1 MPDYSDDSDEELGAY
16 IYSISHTA
24 RLLREEEAAA
34 VRKNELS
41 PNDDNTNIRV
51 RRSKRKR
58 PHDEVENTSVSSE
71 PKERSTK
78 KKKKIYTCG
87 NEGCANQV

>member
-1 MPDYSDDSDEELGAY
+1 MDYSDSDDSDEELGAY
-16 IYSISHTA
+16 IYSISRTA
-24 RLLREEEAAA
+24 QLLREEAEAAAAAAA

-58 PHDEVENTSVSSE
+58 PHDEVENTSVS
-71 PKERSTK
+71 
-78 KKKKIYTCG
+78 
-87 NEGCANQV
+87 